1 MSDIDID
8 LNRQLLT
15 GKNSRDLTGTKNS
28 FRSAA
33 NEIISDQKVREGR
46 LPSQNQMSKRKTVL
60 GIKKGSIVIVCRDY
74 TGGT

>member
-1 MSDIDID
+1 MNDIDID

-15 GKNSRDLTGTKNS
+15 GKNSRELTGTKNS

-33 NEIISDQKVREGR
+33 NEIINEPKIREGR

-60 GIKKGSIVIVCRDY
+60 GVKPEGA
-74 TGGT
+74 GGKPF